1 MTIAKLVRKI
11 KRKLGIRKKYP
22 SETSKVRHLV
32 IAYCQGHGCDIGF
45 GGDKIKK
52 EDCHGIDYA
61 QPYTST
67 GSDAVDIA
75 VDVINEPIPVADNTY
90 DYVYTSHLIEDFE
103 DTGAGLREFIRILKP
118 GGNLIL
124 VFPDQRKYEEH
135 CNRTGQPLNMRHV
148 HKNMGLELMLAKLNE
163 VPRISWSP
171 LWQSNCQIDYNVILV
186 LKIEKSGHPQKV

>member
-135 CNRTGQPLNMRHV
+135 CLRTGQPLNMHHV
-148 HKNMGLELMLAKLNE
+148 HKDMGLAFMHRELNA
-163 VPRISWSP
+163 ISGISYSS
-171 LWQSNCQIDYNVILV
+171 LFESNCEIDYNVVMILSV
-186 LKIEKSGHPQKV
+186 NKL